1 MVSLVDARSP
11 SGLDFPLFAKYT
23 KYHTTIITITTI
35 PYHCH
40 TRPPTYFTQGS
51 TTKHTKQTSSFL
63 DCLFYYSPVVQN
75 KILAQNLS
83 TNSKI
88 YKQDSLCIK
97 MPVVIWLCHSTVGN
111 TLLQQSK
118 SVWGE
123 AGEQSI
129 PRKTG
134 GIWLHTTVPSLS
146 QRAHLPYH
154 TCFPQTR
161 EHVNKSMSTQT
172 RNILSCTHFVSSQ
185 AHDLSVKMR
194 SKAFIWLFYHHR
206 PPSPP
211 LITTTTT
218 TTTLA

>member
-1 MVSLVDARSP
+1 MLDPHLVWISLCLQSTQ
-11 SGLDFPLFAKYT
+11 S
-23 KYHTTIITITTI
+23 TI
-35 PYHCH
+35 PPSLPPPPPPYHIT
-40 TRPPTYFTQGS
+40 TRPPTYLTQGS

-63 DCLFYYSPVVQN
+63 DCLLYYSPVVQN

-88 YKQDSLCIK
+88 YKIVCALRCQLGSGCATQQWED
-97 MPVVIWLCHSTVGN
+97 HA
-111 TLLQQSK
+111 LLQQPK

-134 GIWLHTTVPSLS
+134 GIWLLTTVPSLS

-172 RNILSCTHFVSSQ
+172 QNILSCTHFVSSQ
-185 AHDLSVKMR
+185 AHDLSVKMW
-194 SKAFIWLFYHHR
+194 SKPFIWLFYHHR

-218 TTTLA
+218 LA